1 MLRLSTKLLLCTGAL
16 LAAFPAQALI
26 ITLQANLTRD
36 QEPPSVGGNLPT
48 LTCPPA
54 QYPCPPVGPPHG
66 GIDPRPTSFGTG
78 TFVLITT
85 AGAEGMS
92 MTITVNN
99 IDVGGPGING
109 GAVTAG
115 GGTQTPND
123 ANDDLVAAHIHVGA
137 GVPGVSNS
145 PVRWGFWGTP
155 FNNNNNNDG
164 NMALFAIPGVG
175 GTFTGEWDAPEGNS
189 TTLLAQIPD
198 IVAGRAYVNY
208 HTGQFP
214 GGEIR
219 GQLLV
224 VSVVPEPG
232 TLALL
237 GLALVGVVGLRR
249 HSS

>member
-1 MLRLSTKLLLCTGAL
+1 MLRPTTKLLLGTGAL
-16 LAAFPAQALI
+16 LAALPAQALI

-36 QEPPSVGGNLPT
+36 QEPPSVGGNQPT

-66 GIDPRPTSFGTG
+66 GIDPRPTSSGTG

-85 AGAEGMS
+85 AGSEGMS

-109 GAVTAG
+109 GAITAG

-137 GVPGVSNS
+137 GIPGVSNS
-145 PVRWGFWGTP
+145 PVRWGFWGSP
-155 FNNNNNNDG
+155 FNNTDNDG
-164 NMALFAIPGVG
+164 AMALSAGVG
-175 GTFTGEWDAPEGNS
+175 GTFTGEWDALEGNS

-198 IVAGRAYVNY
+198 ILAGRAYVNY

-237 GLALVGVVGLRR
+237 GIAALGFLGLRR
-249 HSS
+249 RRT